1 MYLAIIHSKVQAY
14 PMVLCYDGK
23 PSTSRKM
30 LVVKTTS
37 SDISNGDVTISQSL
51 SETRPEPT
59 YPALY
64 FI

>member
-1 MYLAIIHSKVQAY
+1 MIHSKVQAY

-30 LVVKTTS
+30 LVVKTVLP
-37 SDISNGDVTISQSL
+37 SDISNGDLEIVTISQSL